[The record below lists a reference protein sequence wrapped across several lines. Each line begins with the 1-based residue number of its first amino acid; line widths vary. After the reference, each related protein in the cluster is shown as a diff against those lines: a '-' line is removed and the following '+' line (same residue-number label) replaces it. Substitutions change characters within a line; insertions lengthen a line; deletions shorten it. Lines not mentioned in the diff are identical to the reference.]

1 MVLLTAVRRNGAQLT
16 RDRVASAISR
26 PREFVD
32 ERARQ
37 YYKHGPRGVT
47 PKPSGRRQT
56 QLTLQK
62 RQQLSKILDTGPTPE
77 SERSVFFGRDIR
89 QIIQEHFGVVYH
101 LNGVYAL
108 LHRRCYSHLV
118 HRPKHP
124 KGDPKSR

>member
-1 MVLLTAVRRNGAQLT
+1 VVLLTAVRRNGAQLT
-16 RDRVASAISR
+16 RDQVASATSR
-26 PREFVD
+26 SREFVD

-37 YYKHGPRGVT
+37 YHKHGPPGVT

-77 SERSVFFGRDIR
+77 SERSVFLGGDIR

-101 LNGVYAL
+101 LNGV
-108 LHRRCYSHLV
+108 
-118 HRPKHP
+118 
-124 KGDPKSR
+124 